1 VCYVAHSG
9 QSPQLRKLFTVAKE
23 LGLTQEERLELSCYL
38 LRRDIVSWGE
48 LDDGQVL
55 RLLDAFEGFRLV
67 SALMLMRSGAE
78 HLDHS
83 VMAE

>member
-1 VCYVAHSG
+1 MCYVAHSG